1 MKHATHAHSV
11 KKARTA
17 ALLIAVMLAGAAAD
31 LLQAAGHAP
40 AGPLSLPGF
49 WSLFGL
55 LGCFSLAGA
64 CKLAARFLKRPEKY
78 YDDDL

>member
-1 MKHATHAHSV
+1 MNHDTRVRTV
-11 KKARTA
+11 KKARTVTP
-17 ALLIAVMLAGAAAD
+17 LVAVMLAGAAAD
-31 LLQAAGHAP
+31 IAAAAGHAP
-40 AGPLSLPGF
+40 EGPLSFPGF